1 MPTGQQP
8 GGLNY
13 AGSSRAMV
21 EIAAEIAAAPT
32 QEAKNALR
40 RQYAFFVNAHNEQF
54 GPDYIGALPVPPI
67 PAGRYTKKAG
77 ERKQTGTGRKKK
89 QAKRKSAV
97 KEKKKKA
104 CSCKH

>member
-1 MPTGQQP
+1 MPTGQDP
-8 GGLNY
+8 GGLSY
-13 AGSSRAMV
+13 AFSSKIMV
-21 EIAAEIAAAPT
+21 EIAAEIKAAPT
-32 QEAKNALR
+32 QEAKNAIR
-40 RQYAFFVNAHNEQF
+40 REYADFVNSHIRQF

-67 PAGRYTKKAG
+67 PAGRYTKKSG
-77 ERKQTGTGRKKK
+77 ERKQSGTGRKKK

>member
-1 MPTGQQP
+1 MATGQDP

-13 AGSSRAMV
+13 AFMSRGMV
-21 EIAAEIAAAPT
+21 QIAAEIAAAPT

-40 RQYAFFVNAHNEQF
+40 QQYASFINAHNRQF

-77 ERKQTGTGRKKK
+77 ERKQSGTGRKKK

-97 KEKKKKA
+97 KEKKKA